1 VFLFVAI
8 FKGELMD
15 YLLTEEQKMLREMVA
30 KFAKEKIAPVA
41 SENER
46 NHRFPWDI
54 IREAGELGLM
64 GIAYPQEYGGAGMD
78 FVSYFLAIE
87 EISRWCASTG
97 VIISAHSS
105 LVCDPIYRFGTEE
118 QKRKYLPDLLS
129 GRKIGS
135 FSLTE
140 AQAGSDAGNTKTTA
154 IKSGNKWILNGSKL
168 FATNGAEADIFV
180 LIASTDPGKKTKGV
194 SAFIVEKDM
203 PGYRIGKV
211 ERKLGI
217 RASST
222 AEIILE
228 NVEVPEENLLGE
240 LNQGFKVA
248 MVTLDGGR
256 LGIAAQALGIARA
269 CLEDSV
275 KYAKE
280 RVQFDQPI
288 ANFQAIQWMLADMKV
303 EYDAAWLLT
312 YRASLMKDK
321 KMDYSAFAAMAKLKA
336 SEVAM
341 DAARKAIQIH
351 GGYGYTEDFNVERY
365 YRDAKITEIYEGT
378 SEIQRLVIARHIL
391 K

>member
-1 VFLFVAI
+1 
-8 FKGELMD
+8 
-15 YLLTEEQKMLREMVA
+15 
-30 KFAKEKIAPVA
+30 
-41 SENER
+41 
-46 NHRFPWDI
+46 
-54 IREAGELGLM
+54 
-64 GIAYPQEYGGAGMD
+64 
-78 FVSYFLAIE
+78 
-87 EISRWCASTG
+87 
-97 VIISAHSS
+97 
-105 LVCDPIYRFGTEE
+105 
-118 QKRKYLPDLLS
+118 
-129 GRKIGS
+129 
-135 FSLTE
+135 
-140 AQAGSDAGNTKTTA
+140 
-154 IKSGNKWILNGSKL
+154 
-168 FATNGAEADIFV
+168 EADIFV

-203 PGYRIGKV
+203 PGYRIGKL
-211 ERKLGI
+211 EKKLGI

-222 AEIILE
+222 AEIILDY
-228 NVEVPEENLLGE
+228 VEVPEENLLGE

-269 CLEDSV
+269 CIEDSI

-288 ANFQAIQWMLADMKV
+288 ANFQAIQWMLADMWM
-303 EYDAAWLLT
+303 EYNAAWLLT
-312 YRASLMKDK
+312 WRASIMKDK
-321 KMDYSAFAAMAKLKA
+321 GLPYSAEASIAKLKA

-378 SEIQRLVIARHIL
+378 SEIQRLVIARHLL

>member
-1 VFLFVAI
+1 
-8 FKGELMD
+8 MD
-15 YLLTEEQKMLREMVA
+15 YLLTEEQIMLKEMVS

-41 SENER
+41 SENEK
-46 NHRFPWDI
+46 NHRFPFEI
-54 IREAGELGLM
+54 IKEAGELGLM

-105 LVCDPIYRFGTEE
+105 LVCDPIFRFGTEV
-118 QKRKYLPDLLS
+118 QKQKYLPDLLS

-154 IKSGNKWILNGSKL
+154 VKNGNKWILNGSKL

-180 LIASTDPGKKTKGV
+180 LIASTDPEKKTRGV
-194 SAFIVEKDM
+194 SAFIVEKEM
-203 PGYRIGKV
+203 PGYKIGKV
-211 ERKLGI
+211 EKKLGI

-240 LNQGFKVA
+240 LNQGFKIA
-248 MVTLDGGR
+248 MITLDGGR

-275 KYAKE
+275 KYSKE

-288 ANFQAIQWMLADMKV
+288 ANFQALQWMMADMWM
-303 EYDAAWLLT
+303 EYNAAWLLT
-312 YRASLMKDK
+312 WRASVLKDK
-321 KMDYSAFAAMAKLKA
+321 GLPYSVEAAMAKLKA
-336 SEVAM
+336 SEIAM
-341 DAARKAIQIH
+341 DASRKAVQIH

-378 SEIQRLVIARHIL
+378 SEIQRLIIARHLL

>member
-1 VFLFVAI
+1 
-8 FKGELMD
+8 MD
-15 YLLTEEQKMLREMVA
+15 YLLTEEQKMLRDMVS

-118 QKRKYLPDLLS
+118 QKRKYLPDLLT

-154 IKSGNKWILNGSKL
+154 VKSGNKWILNGSKL

-288 ANFQAIQWMLADMKV
+288 ANFQAIQWMLADMWM
-303 EYDAAWLLT
+303 EYNAAWLLT
-312 YRASLMKDK
+312 WRASVLKDRGLP
-321 KMDYSAFAAMAKLKA
+321 YTAEAAMAKLKA

-341 DAARKAIQIH
+341 DAARKAVQIH

-378 SEIQRLVIARHIL
+378 SEIQRLVIARNLL